1 MKSRL
6 CAAFLV
12 FWGLLWGGFAGAQDS
27 GVEGASAST
36 SAKSEEV
43 TDNGAMNR
51 ELYTVEQEVNLL
63 KERVFRSKATLQ
75 LLKELVIEGA
85 TIGAQVSVWHVNKM
99 GPAYRIESIQYFLD
113 GKAIYNETNTDTGL
127 NHLKEVELH
136 QQTLPPGTHN
146 LQVSLFL
153 RGNGLGVFK
162 YLSAYSF
169 RVQSSYTFEVEEGK
183 MTTVRVVTDEKGG
196 PLKPFV
202 ERPDVEYEDTVDELR
217 AIE

>member
-1 MKSRL
+1 MKTQFF
-6 CAAFLV
+6 AAVLMIL
-12 FWGLLWGGFAGAQDS
+12 GLLFGGVSNAQDESVS
-27 GVEGASAST
+27 GT
-36 SAKSEEV
+36 SAPEVSEEGER
-43 TDNGAMNR
+43 TPGSMNR

-85 TIGAQVSVWHVNKM
+85 TIGAQVSIWHVNKM

-113 GKAIYNETNTDTGL
+113 GKAIYNETNTETGL

-146 LQVSLFL
+146 LQVTLFL
-153 RGNGLGVFK
+153 RGNGLGIFK
-162 YLSAYSF
+162 YLNAYSF

>member
-1 MKSRL
+1 MKGRF
-6 CAAFLV
+6 CATFIYFFGLFLGSTAFAQNPV
-12 FWGLLWGGFAGAQDS
+12 SDNTTAAMSGQDS
-27 GVEGASAST
+27 SAAVS
-36 SAKSEEV
+36 
-43 TDNGAMNR
+43 GAMNR

-85 TIGAQVSVWHVNKM
+85 TIGAQVSIWHVNKM
-99 GPAYRIESIQYFLD
+99 GPAYKIESIQYFLD
-113 GKAIYNETNTDTGL
+113 GKAIYNETNTESGL
-127 NHLKEVELH
+127 NALKEVELH

-153 RGNGLGVFK
+153 RGNGLGIFK

-183 MTTVRVVTDEKGG
+183 IMTVRVVTDEKGG
-196 PLKPFV
+196 LLKPFV

>member
-1 MKSRL
+1 MKCGL
-6 CAAFLV
+6 FAAVCLLG
-12 FWGLLWGGFAGAQDS
+12 GLLCGNAANAAGVTSGAAEAGEAQ
-27 GVEGASAST
+27 
-36 SAKSEEV
+36 AKGP
-43 TDNGAMNR
+43 TNR

-85 TIGAQVSVWHVNKM
+85 TIGAQVSIWHVNKM

-113 GKAIYNETNTDTGL
+113 GKAIYNETNTDSGL
-127 NHLKEVELH
+127 NQLKEVELH

-146 LQVSLFL
+146 LQVNLFL
-153 RGNGLGVFK
+153 RGNGLGIFS

-169 RVQSSYTFEVEEGK
+169 RVQSSYTFEVDEGK
-183 MTTVRVVTDEKGG
+183 MTTIRVVTDEKGG

>member
-1 MKSRL
+1 
-6 CAAFLV
+6 
-12 FWGLLWGGFAGAQDS
+12 
-27 GVEGASAST
+27 
-36 SAKSEEV
+36 
-43 TDNGAMNR
+43 MNR
-51 ELYTVEQEVNLL
+51 DGKFDITGANQEGNGKIDGDTVS
-63 KERVFRSKATLQ
+63 FDIDPSKQSWALNSPGHRPGYY
-75 LLKELVIEGA
+75 EGRMS
-85 TIGAQVSVWHVNKM
+85 QHVA
-99 GPAYRIESIQYFLD
+99 PVPD
-113 GKAIYNETNTDTGL
+113 GKAIYNETNTESGL

-146 LQVSLFL
+146 LQVTLFL
-153 RGNGLGVFK
+153 RGNGLGIFK
-162 YLSAYSF
+162 YLNAYSF

>member
-1 MKSRL
+1 MKTQFVATIL
-6 CAAFLV
+6 MIL
-12 FWGLLWGGFAGAQDS
+12 GLALGGVANAQDD
-27 GVEGASAST
+27 SASGT
-36 SAKSEEV
+36 SAPSTAE
-43 TDNGAMNR
+43 NGERTLGTMNR

-85 TIGAQVSVWHVNKM
+85 TIGAQVSIWHVNKM
-99 GPAYRIESIQYFLD
+99 GPSYRIESIQYFLD
-113 GKAIYNETNTDTGL
+113 GKAIYNETNTETGL

-146 LQVSLFL
+146 LQVTLFL
-153 RGNGLGVFK
+153 RGNGLGIFK
-162 YLSAYSF
+162 YLNAYSF

>member
-1 MKSRL
+1 MKRRFV
-6 CAAFLV
+6 AAILM
-12 FWGLLWGGFAGAQDS
+12 FWGLSLSGYSSAQD
-27 GVEGASAST
+27 ESAPAMS
-36 SAKSEEV
+36 SSESSEES
-43 TDNGAMNR
+43 DRASGSMNR

-85 TIGAQVSVWHVNKM
+85 TIGAQVSIWHVNKM
-99 GPAYRIESIQYFLD
+99 GPSYRIESIQYFLD
-113 GKAIYNETNTDTGL
+113 GKAIYNETNTETGL

-146 LQVSLFL
+146 LQVTLFL
-153 RGNGLGVFK
+153 RGNGLGIFK
-162 YLSAYSF
+162 YLNAYSF